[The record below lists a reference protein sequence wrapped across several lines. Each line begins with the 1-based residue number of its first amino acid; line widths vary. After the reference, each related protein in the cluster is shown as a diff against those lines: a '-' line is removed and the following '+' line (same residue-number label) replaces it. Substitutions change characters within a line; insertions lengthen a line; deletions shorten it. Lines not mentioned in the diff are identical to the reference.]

1 MNKLFITL
9 SIMMGVVVLSSNYLV
24 QFPINYFGLNEI
36 LTYGAFSYP
45 IAFLITDLANRSY
58 GKLLARQIVY
68 LGFLIGI
75 IFTLLFSTD
84 FADLISVRIA
94 IGSGVAFITAQ
105 LLDIQIFDRLRKK
118 EWFVAPLTSSLIGST
133 VDTFLFFSIS
143 FYATGVPWVTLS
155 LGDLAVKVLVALIML
170 IPFRMLL
177 KIIKPIKVSNIFDE
191 NKNDPILKTKLFN
204 QDLDNPIGI
213 AAGFD
218 KNAEVY
224 NPLFKLGFGFVEVGT
239 VTPLKQYGNEKP
251 RVFRLVEDQAL
262 INRLGFNN
270 HGSDTILNRIK
281 SNKKLGVLGVNVGP
295 NKDSNDR
302 LNDYL
307 IGLEK
312 FSEVADYITI
322 NISSPNTE
330 NLRNFHDENKL
341 KDLLT
346 SISEK
351 KKQLKTEIPVA
362 VKISPD
368 INENQIDLIS
378 EILLENEISAI
389 IISNTSEA
397 CRETLQNIQRH
408 QKGGLSGKP
417 IEKKSNL
424 LISKFYNLIKGKIKI
439 IGVGGVD
446 SGKAAYDKFLLGAD
460 YVQLYTGMVF
470 QGPNIAGMIKKD
482 LKELLIRDGVKNFTE
497 IVGNKTVS

>member
-1 MNKLFITL
+1 MY
-9 SIMMGVVVLSSNYLV
+9 SN
-24 QFPINYFGLNEI
+24 
-36 LTYGAFSYP
+36 
-45 IAFLITDLANRSY
+45 
-58 GKLLARQIVY
+58 
-68 LGFLIGI
+68 
-75 IFTLLFSTD
+75 
-84 FADLISVRIA
+84 
-94 IGSGVAFITAQ
+94 
-105 LLDIQIFDRLRKK
+105 LR
-118 EWFVAPLTSSLIGST
+118 SLIFKI
-133 VDTFLFFSIS
+133 DPERAHFLAIQ
-143 FYATGVPWVTLS
+143 S
-155 LGDLAVKVLVALIML
+155 LKLNL
-170 IPFRMLL
+170 
-177 KIIKPIKVSNIFDE
+177 VSNIFDE

-204 QDLDNPIGI
+204 QNLDNPIGI

-330 NLRNFHDENKL
+330 NLRNFHEENKL
-341 KDLLT
+341 KELLK
-346 SISEK
+346 SVSEK
-351 KKQLKTEIPVA
+351 KKQLKSEIPVA

-368 INENQIDLIS
+368 INENQIHLIS
-378 EILLENEISAI
+378 EILLENQISAI

-397 CRETLQNIQRH
+397 SRETLQNIQRH

-424 LISKFYNLIKGKIKI
+424 LISKFYKLIKGKIKI

-470 QGPNIAGMIKKD
+470 QGPNIAGIIKKD